1 MAQGVGSP
9 WNFRWPVSLVEA
21 VSQEPWQGT
30 LKYLAEVSARL
41 SVTRKGRVGA
51 SRCLLIE
58 SGALQNTE
66 LKFDLVS
73 PVNELAKQI
82 RMEFDFLHEAETM
95 DAVGEHL
102 MVSHCRL
109 HPSFP

>member
-1 MAQGVGSP
+1 MIRTEGYVLT
-9 WNFRWPVSLVEA
+9 VSVA
-21 VSQEPWQGT
+21 P
-30 LKYLAEVSARL
+30 
-41 SVTRKGRVGA
+41 
-51 SRCLLIE
+51 
-58 SGALQNTE
+58 QNTE

-102 MVSHCRL
+102 MVSL
-109 HPSFP
+109 GSFHDALPRSAPMRAYCMAAIICPCMEH

>member
-1 MAQGVGSP
+1 M
-9 WNFRWPVSLVEA
+9 
-21 VSQEPWQGT
+21 
-30 LKYLAEVSARL
+30 
-41 SVTRKGRVGA
+41 
-51 SRCLLIE
+51 LIE
-58 SGALQNTE
+58 SGVLQNTE

-102 MVSHCRL
+102 MVSL
-109 HPSFP
+109 GSFHVAILRSAAMRAYRMAAIICSCMEHQCSLFGYLRYTACTARGRIDCVGRC

>member
-1 MAQGVGSP
+1 M
-9 WNFRWPVSLVEA
+9 
-21 VSQEPWQGT
+21 
-30 LKYLAEVSARL
+30 
-41 SVTRKGRVGA
+41 
-51 SRCLLIE
+51 LIE
-58 SGALQNTE
+58 SGVLQNTE

-102 MVSHCRL
+102 MVSL
-109 HPSFP
+109 GSFHVAFYDLNACIAHGCNHLFMH

>member
-1 MAQGVGSP
+1 M
-9 WNFRWPVSLVEA
+9 
-21 VSQEPWQGT
+21 
-30 LKYLAEVSARL
+30 KHLAEVSSQS
-41 SVTRKGRVGA
+41 SVNWI
-51 SRCLLIE
+51 RCGYVLIE
-58 SGALQNTE
+58 SGVLQNTE

-102 MVSHCRL
+102 MVSLCISRRL
-109 HPSFP
+109 AP

>member
-1 MAQGVGSP
+1 MLPKSSGMFHSCILNIS
-9 WNFRWPVSLVEA
+9 W
-21 VSQEPWQGT
+21 
-30 LKYLAEVSARL
+30 
-41 SVTRKGRVGA
+41 
-51 SRCLLIE
+51 RCLLDTVSTCEATCYVHSIRN
-58 SGALQNTE
+58 ALQNTE

-102 MVSHCRL
+102 MVSHRRL
-109 HPSFP
+109 QHLFHDQHLLPHIQWRPLSIRA